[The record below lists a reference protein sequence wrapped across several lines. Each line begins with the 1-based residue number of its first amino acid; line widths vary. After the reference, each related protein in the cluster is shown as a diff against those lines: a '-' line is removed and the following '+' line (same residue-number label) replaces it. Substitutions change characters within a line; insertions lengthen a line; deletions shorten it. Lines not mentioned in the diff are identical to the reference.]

1 MGDFFTKKKLF
12 KKGKFFGQIYGKEGV
27 LHGGTNDQIMLRESI
42 ANGFSSNMS
51 TVNLKILGNLKVN
64 TRNRGLNLKCT
75 FCTLCL

>member
-51 TVNLKILGNLKVN
+51 TVNLNIFGNVKVN
-64 TRNRGLNLKCT
+64 TKE
-75 FCTLCL
+75 